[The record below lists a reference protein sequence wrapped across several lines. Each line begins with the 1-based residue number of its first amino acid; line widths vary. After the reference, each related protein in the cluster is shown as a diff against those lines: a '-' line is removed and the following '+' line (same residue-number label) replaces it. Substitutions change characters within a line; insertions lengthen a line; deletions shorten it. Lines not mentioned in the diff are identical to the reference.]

1 MEVEQLEILTFLKDH
16 VPFRWLPD
24 DELTKV
30 ATQIDVSYFRA
41 GATILEVGQT
51 NSDLHIVRSGAVEI
65 YLRNGELYNRLG
77 EGGMFGQQSVLTK
90 SPVRFPTKALDD
102 TLIYFIPY
110 ALFIDLFD
118 RYERFSDFVEL
129 ENNKRLSH
137 TVTRRQDAN
146 ELMTSPVSKL
156 ITREQVAIS
165 EMASVKDAAFRM
177 TEEDV
182 SCLLVVDALDATAMI
197 GIMTDRDLRTRVIA
211 QGLQYDTLVRDIMT
225 PAPITIDASH
235 FVFEAM
241 LTMLTHNVHHLPVL
255 HSGKP
260 VGVIGISDI
269 IRYESHN
276 SLFVVSSIFEAQ
288 SVDEISAL
296 IPDIHASFNRM
307 VNEDANSHMIG
318 SAMSV
323 IGRSIKQR
331 LLALAEEQFGAP
343 PIPYCFLALGSM
355 ARDEQLMLTDQDNAL
370 IVDDSYQ
377 ADEHGDYFLKL
388 ARFVCDG
395 LAECGYTY
403 CTGNIMA
410 TNTRWRQP
418 LSVWKAYF
426 TEWIE
431 QPTPESLLNSS
442 IFFDLDGVWGKTE
455 WAEQLTQMIAQ
466 KSQSS
471 PHFLACLTRNA
482 INRKPPLGFFKDF
495 VVEKDGEHRN
505 TINLKRRG
513 TAPLSDLIRV
523 HALAVGSTA
532 QNSFERLDDIIAAK
546 ILPQG
551 RGPDL
556 RDALEFISMVRIRH
570 QALALEAGRIPD
582 NNIEPE
588 KISPFERRNLKDAFQ
603 IVANAQKFI
612 VIKYPPNRRF

>member
-16 VPFRWLPD
+16 VPFRWLPEE
-24 DELTKV
+24 ELSKV
-30 ATQIDVSYFRA
+30 ATEIDVSYFRA

-65 YLRNGELYNRLG
+65 YLRNGELFNRLG

-90 SPVRFPTKALDD
+90 SPVRFPAKALDD

-110 ALFIDLFD
+110 ALFIELFD

-146 ELMTSPVSKL
+146 ELMTSPVNKL
-156 ITREQVAIS
+156 ITREPVLIS
-165 EMASVKDAAFRM
+165 ESATVKEAACLM
-177 TEEDV
+177 SEEDI
-182 SCLLVVDALDATAMI
+182 SCLLVADAQDSVSMI

-211 QGLQYDTLVRDIMT
+211 QGLDYTTLVRDIMT
-225 PAPITIDASH
+225 PAPITIDSSH

-255 HSGKP
+255 HLGKP

-276 SLFVVSSIFEAQ
+276 SLFVVSSIFDAQ
-288 SVDEISAL
+288 SVEEISAL
-296 IPDIHASFNRM
+296 IPDIHASFTRM

-331 LLALAEEQFGAP
+331 LLALAQEQLGEP

-355 ARDEQLMLTDQDNAL
+355 ARDEQLVLTDQDNAL
-370 IVDDSYQ
+370 ILDDSYN
-377 ADEHGDYFLKL
+377 AELHGEYFLKL

-395 LAECGYTY
+395 LAECGYSY

-418 LSVWKAYF
+418 LSVWKGYF

-442 IFFDLDGVWGKTE
+442 IFFDLDGVWGQTE
-455 WAEQLTQMIAQ
+455 WADELTALIAKKAQ
-466 KSQSS
+466 AS

-523 HALAVGSTA
+523 YALAVGSTA
-532 QNSFERLDDIIAAK
+532 QNSFERLDDIIAAN
-546 ILPQG
+546 ILPPG

-570 QALALEAGRIPD
+570 QALDLEADRVPD

-588 KISPFERRNLKDAFQ
+588 QISPFERRNLKDAFQ